1 MPLAKAFWLWW
12 YKIAT
17 YCNNISLVSRLL
29 NTSAKVRLCRH
40 LQVIYMRRAS
50 WQGAPGARLLPWMPW
65 TWRKKTAIFRSG
77 KWWLIEWFP
86 YVSMISY
93 SVSPFPT
100 FTSHVLPNKDWDVG
114 SLGKSSIPQ
123 VWHCRRIPP
132 STRCL
137 RCLQLLQMQF
147 IQSLLSREAKDKEKE
162 IKGHETSGFHC
173 TRNEFLACW
182 AGVGVF
188 SGEDLQVMSDSISL
202 LLRIHVAF
210 SNSLTVLI
218 FSLHMPTRLWSPSSA
233 ISGNVQCQCTL

>member
-17 YCNNISLVSRLL
+17 YGNNISLVSRLL

-77 KWWLIEWFP
+77 KWWLNDFLLFTWFP
-86 YVSMISY
+86 ILSLH
-93 SVSPFPT
+93 SPLSRRVF
-100 FTSHVLPNKDWDVG
+100 FLPSKDWDVG
-114 SLGKSSIPQ
+114 ILGKFSILQ

-233 ISGNVQCQCTL
+233 ISGNIQCQCTL